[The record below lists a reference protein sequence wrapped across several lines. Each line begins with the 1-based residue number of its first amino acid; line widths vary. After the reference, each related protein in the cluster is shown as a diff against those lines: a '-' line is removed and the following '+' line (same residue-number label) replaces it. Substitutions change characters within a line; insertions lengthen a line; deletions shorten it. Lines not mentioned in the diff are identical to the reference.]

1 MSESIAVTDWEAE
14 AKRYRQMADDAMH
27 AAATG
32 EERFKKAQEIER
44 RNQLFEKNLAE
55 SIAARL
61 DRSLKEAVTANTSQI
76 ISNLIDLGYEIVIR
90 KGGNKDDA

>member
-1 MSESIAVTDWEAE
+1 MSEPTCVTDWKSEAE
-14 AKRYRQMADDAMH
+14 RYRQMADYAMH

-44 RNQLFEKNLAE
+44 HNQLFEKNLAE

-61 DRSLKEAVTANTSQI
+61 DISLKQAATANTSQI
-76 ISNLIDLGYEIVIR
+76 ISNLIDQGYEIVIR